1 MAHEKYGY
9 QAKYV
14 QEWNSRIYTY
24 FFPWELSFGIRNKS
38 SDIFTNGYGVSELED
53 MVQIVTWLL
62 FCMQYNGIS
71 FRRAAILKVL
81 KKLCKYLLNIKVI
94 CIIFAKK

>member
-1 MAHEKYGY
+1 MGADL
-9 QAKYV
+9 
-14 QEWNSRIYTY
+14 Y
-24 FFPWELSFGIRNKS
+24 FFPWELTFGIRNKS

-62 FCMQYNGIS
+62 FGMQYNSNFFSQGS
-71 FRRAAILKVL
+71 NTKGL

-94 CIIFAKK
+94 CIRVYIQ